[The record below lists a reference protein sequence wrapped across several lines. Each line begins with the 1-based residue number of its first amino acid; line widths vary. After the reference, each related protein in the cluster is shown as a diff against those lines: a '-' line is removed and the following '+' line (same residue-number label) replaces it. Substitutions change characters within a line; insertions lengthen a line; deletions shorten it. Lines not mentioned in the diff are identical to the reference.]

1 MRHGAAQ
8 FFGRHFFGRDRLDD
22 GRAREE
28 HIRRILDHE
37 DEVHQG
43 RTVYGTAGAGPHD
56 DGDLRDDARC
66 GRIIHEDAAKTG
78 QSIDAFLDA
87 GTAGVIDADD
97 RGSHLQSHFLHL
109 GNLMGVHFTK
119 GSAFNGKIFGIG
131 KDQSAP
137 YRTVAGND
145 AVAGDF
151 FFLQTEMSTAMM
163 DKLPHFRK
171 AAFIKQLG
179 QPFRGPST
187 FLFMLRIDSLLTA
200 AELDFCEF
208 FPELVNLF
216 LTCSHSYT
224 SRT

>member
-1 MRHGAAQ
+1 MSHGAAE
-8 FFGRHFFGRDRLDD
+8 FFCRDFFRRDRFDD
-22 GRAREE
+22 RRAGEE
-28 HIRRILDHE
+28 HVRRIFNHE
-37 DEVHQG
+37 YKVHQG
-43 RTVYGTAGAGPHD
+43 RAINGTTGTGPHD
-56 DGDLRDDARC
+56 DGQLRNDAGSR
-66 GRIIHEDAAKTG
+66 RIVHKDAAETG
-78 QSIDAFLDA
+78 QGIDAFLNAGAAGIVDA
-87 GTAGVIDADD
+87 ND
-97 RGSHLQSHFLHL
+97 RGSHLEGHFLHL

-179 QPFRGPST
+179 QPFAGCQLS
-187 FLFMLRIDSLLTA
+187 FLC
-200 AELDFCEF
+200 CESIRF
-208 FPELVNLF
+208 
-216 LTCSHSYT
+216 
-224 SRT
+224 

>member
-1 MRHGAAQ
+1 MRHGTAQ
-8 FFGRHFFGRDRLDD
+8 FFCRDFFRRNRFDD
-22 GRAREE
+22 SRAGEE
-28 HIRRILDHE
+28 HIGRILDHE

-43 RTVYGTAGAGPHD
+43 RAVNGTAGTGPHD
-56 DGDLRDDARC
+56 DGQLGNDAGRRC
-66 GRIIHEDAAKTG
+66 VVHKNSAKAG
-78 QSIDAFLDA
+78 QGIDAFLNASAA
-87 GTAGVIDADD
+87 GIIDTDD
-97 RGSHLQSHFLHL
+97 RCPTLESHFLHL
-109 GNLMGVHFTK
+109 SNLMGMHFAK

-137 YRTVAGND
+137 HRTITGND
-145 AVAGDF
+145 AVTGN
-151 FFLQTEMSTAMM
+151 FLFLHAEMGTAMM

-179 QPFRGPST
+179 QPFAGRQLS
-187 FLFMLRIDSLLTA
+187 FFMLRIDSLLTA